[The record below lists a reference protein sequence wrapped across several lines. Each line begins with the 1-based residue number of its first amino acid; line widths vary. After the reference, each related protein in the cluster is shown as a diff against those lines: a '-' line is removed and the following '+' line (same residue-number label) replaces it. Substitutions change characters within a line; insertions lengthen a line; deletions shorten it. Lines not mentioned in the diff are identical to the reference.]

1 MPPVEQ
7 SAAAPERAGA
17 AQQLQRQQ
25 LDAIGSQTFHLWS
38 IYALIVVVLT
48 AGICALVLPNI
59 FWETSY
65 LRADVRYLPQLLLG
79 FIALIVLFNLYAF
92 EQSRRLR
99 KTREELLEQ
108 LERGAV
114 AERLA
119 LVDPLTETF
128 NRRYMEKILAAESNR
143 ADRRNTKLTLVMADV
158 DDFKDANTKFG
169 HLLGDQI
176 LHEVAHLLKSTFR
189 GSDSVVRYG
198 GDEFLIV
205 LPDTDETQALAA
217 IRRLKNAVSEWNAS
231 EIVPAYK
238 LAITIGTETYSKGK
252 SIADVLHAADTNM
265 MEQKSARSEVR

>member
-7 SAAAPERAGA
+7 SAAAPDRATA
-17 AQQLQRQQ
+17 TQIQKQQ
-25 LDAIGSQTFHLWS
+25 LDAIGSHTFHIWS
-38 IYALIVVVLT
+38 IYALIVVVLA

-59 FWETSY
+59 FWESAY

-108 LERGAV
+108 LQRGAI
-114 AERLA
+114 AERLT

-128 NRRYMEKILAAESNR
+128 NRRYMEKILSAESNR
-143 ADRRNTKLTLVMADV
+143 ADRRNTRLSLVMVDV

-205 LPDTDETQALAA
+205 LPDTDEAQALAA
-217 IRRLKNAVSEWNAS
+217 IKRLNNAVSEWNAS

-238 LAITIGTETYSKGK
+238 LSVTIGTETYSKGQV
-252 SIADVLHAADTNM
+252 IGDVLHAADSKM

>member
-7 SAAAPERAGA
+7 SAAVPDRATA
-17 AQQLQRQQ
+17 TQIQKQQ
-25 LDAIGSQTFHLWS
+25 LDAIGSHTFHIWS
-38 IYALIVVVLT
+38 IYALIVVVLA

-59 FWETSY
+59 FWESAY

-79 FIALIVLFNLYAF
+79 FIALIILFNLYAF

-108 LERGAV
+108 LQRGAL

-128 NRRYMEKILAAESNR
+128 NRRYMEKILSAESNR
-143 ADRRNTKLTLVMADV
+143 ADRRNTRLSLVMVDV

-205 LPDTDETQALAA
+205 LPDTDEAQAHAA
-217 IRRLKNAVSEWNAS
+217 IKRLNNAVSEWNAS

-238 LAITIGTETYSKGK
+238 LSVTIGTETYSKGQV
-252 SIADVLHAADTNM
+252 IGDVLHSADAKM
-265 MEQKSARSEVR
+265 MEQKSARSTAT

>member
-7 SAAAPERAGA
+7 SAAVPDRATA
-17 AQQLQRQQ
+17 TQIQKQQ
-25 LDAIGSQTFHLWS
+25 LDAIGSHTFHIWS
-38 IYALIVVVLT
+38 IYALIVVVLA

-59 FWETSY
+59 FWENSY

-108 LERGAV
+108 LQRGAI

-128 NRRYMEKILAAESNR
+128 NRRYMEKILSAEANR
-143 ADRRNTKLTLVMADV
+143 ADRRNTRLSLVMVDV

-205 LPDTDETQALAA
+205 LPDTDEAQAQAA
-217 IRRLKNAVSEWNAS
+217 IKRLNNAVSEWNAS

-238 LAITIGTETYSKGK
+238 LSVTIGTETYSTGK
-252 SIADVLHAADTNM
+252 IIGDVLQAADSKM

>member
-7 SAAAPERAGA
+7 SAAAPDRATA
-17 AQQLQRQQ
+17 TQIQKQQ
-25 LDAIGSQTFHLWS
+25 LDAIGSHTFHIWS
-38 IYALIVVVLT
+38 IYALIVVVLA

-59 FWETSY
+59 FWETAY

-108 LERGAV
+108 LQRGAI

-128 NRRYMEKILAAESNR
+128 NRRYMEKILSAESNR
-143 ADRRNTKLTLVMADV
+143 ADRRNTRLSLVMVDV
-158 DDFKDANTKFG
+158 DDFKEANSKFG

-205 LPDTDETQALAA
+205 LPDTDEAQAQVA
-217 IRRLKNAVSEWNAS
+217 IRRLQNAVSEWNAS
-231 EIVPAYK
+231 ELVPAYK
-238 LAITIGTETYSKGK
+238 LSVTIGTDTYSKGK
-252 SIADVLHAADTNM
+252 VIADVLQAADAKM
-265 MEQKSARSEVR
+265 MEQKSARLEVR

>member
-7 SAAAPERAGA
+7 SAAAPDRATA
-17 AQQLQRQQ
+17 TQIQKQHLE
-25 LDAIGSQTFHLWS
+25 AIGSQTFHIWS
-38 IYALIVVVLT
+38 IYALIVVVLA

-59 FWETSY
+59 FWETAY

-108 LERGAV
+108 LQRGAV

-128 NRRYMEKILAAESNR
+128 NRRYMERILAAESNR
-143 ADRRNTKLTLVMADV
+143 ADRRNTKLSLVMVDV
-158 DDFKDANTKFG
+158 DNFKDANTKFG

-205 LPDTDETQALAA
+205 LPDTDEKQVQAA
-217 IRRLKNAVSEWNAS
+217 IARLQNAVSEWNAS
-231 EIVPAYK
+231 GIVPAYK
-238 LAITIGTETYSKGK
+238 LSITLGCQTYAKGQV
-252 SIADVLHAADTNM
+252 ITDVLHAADAKM
-265 MEQKSARSEVR
+265 MELKAARNTAQ

>member
-7 SAAAPERAGA
+7 SAAAPDRATA
-17 AQQLQRQQ
+17 TQIQKQQ
-25 LDAIGSQTFHLWS
+25 LDAIGSHTFHIWS
-38 IYALIVVVLT
+38 IYALIVVVLA

-59 FWETSY
+59 FWENAY

-108 LERGAV
+108 LQRGAI

-128 NRRYMEKILAAESNR
+128 NRRYMEKILSAESNR
-143 ADRRNTKLTLVMADV
+143 ADRRNTRLSLVMVDV

-205 LPDTDETQALAA
+205 LPDTDEAQALAA
-217 IRRLKNAVSEWNAS
+217 IKRLNNAVSEWNAS

-238 LAITIGTETYSKGK
+238 LSVTIGTETYSKGQV
-252 SIADVLHAADTNM
+252 IGDVLHAADSKM